1 MQFEDSLG
9 DDGLET
15 AEVKFVFF
23 EEGVYCAKYQEFAED
38 REGVWV
44 SGSVAPYVLTWEV
57 IMDNPL
63 VSSDWNDFGRF
74 YIPEKLPKKCPTL
87 F

>member
-1 MQFEDSLG
+1 VKHVLERYDVVVFQNSISSMQFEDSLG

-38 REGVWV
+38 REGV
-44 SGSVAPYVLTWEV
+44 
-57 IMDNPL
+57 
-63 VSSDWNDFGRF
+63 
-74 YIPEKLPKKCPTL
+74 
-87 F
+87 